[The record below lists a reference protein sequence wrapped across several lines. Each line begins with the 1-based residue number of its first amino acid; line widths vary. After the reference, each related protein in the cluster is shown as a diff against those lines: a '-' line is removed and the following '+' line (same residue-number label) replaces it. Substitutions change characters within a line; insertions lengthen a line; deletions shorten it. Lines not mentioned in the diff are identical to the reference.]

1 MKNVTYIS
9 ELCLPNNSGYAQ
21 HVLKICDSF
30 SNKFDTNLFV
40 ISNNK
45 SFKKYQKEYSLKN
58 RFKIIPYTKNDKNN
72 FFIRILFSFYI
83 LKNINKD
90 SLIIS
95 RSLISSLILSLFGI
109 KNILELH
116 HPPKGFSSYFFN
128 FYRILKLDNNLDYIF
143 LHKNIKKYL
152 KIKKGII
159 LDDACDLKDFKLR
172 KLKVR
177 YEYCYVGSLFKGKG
191 LEKIIKLATYFPQ
204 KKFHV
209 FGDVKTIDHNFDK
222 FQIKRLKNLY
232 MHNFKSYKYVPSILM
247 SSKYLL
253 LPYSNKV
260 SVKSKNLE
268 VSNFM
273 SPLKMFDYLA
283 SGKVI
288 IASNLKV
295 YSHVLKDRFNCLMPK
310 KNNLESWVDLINHIT
325 KKNINL
331 NYLRKNAFNTASKYT
346 WDKRIKKIDNY
357 FKKNSVQ
364 NS

>member
-1 MKNVTYIS
+1 MNNVTYIS
-9 ELCLPNNSGYAQ
+9 ELNLPSNSGYAQ

-30 SNKFDTNLFV
+30 SKKFVTNLFV

-45 SFKKYQKEYSLKN
+45 SFQRYQKEYLLKN
-58 RFKIIPYTKNDKNN
+58 TFNINSYAKNCKNN
-72 FFIRILFSFYI
+72 FIIRILFSLYV
-83 LKNINKD
+83 LKNINKN

-95 RSLISSLILSLFGI
+95 RSLISSLILSFFGV

-116 HPPKGFSSYFFN
+116 HPPKGVSSYLFN
-128 FYRILKLDNNLDYIF
+128 IYRAINLDKNLDYVF
-143 LHKNIKKYL
+143 LHKNIKKNL
-152 KIKKGII
+152 KINKGIV
-159 LDDACDLKDFKLR
+159 LDDACDLSDFKLR
-172 KLKVR
+172 KLKVK

-191 LEKIIKLATYFPQ
+191 LEKIIELASYFPQ

-209 FGDVKTIDHNFDK
+209 FGDIKTINPNFNK
-222 FQIKRLKNLY
+222 FQINKLKNLY
-232 MHNFKSYKYVPSILM
+232 MHNFRSYKYIPSILM

-260 SVKSKNLE
+260 SVNSKNLE

-283 SGKVI
+283 SGKII

-295 YSHVLKDRFNCLMPK
+295 YSHILKNNFNCLMPK
-310 KNNLESWVDLINHIT
+310 KNDLESWINLINQVS
-325 KKNINL
+325 KKNNNL
-331 NYLRKNAFNTASKYT
+331 NHLKKNAFNTASKYT

-357 FKKNSVQ
+357 FKSKLLKD
-364 NS
+364 